1 MSIRTFWNIVIKILG
16 LFLIS
21 GALVL
26 VPQSISYSYYAF
38 KSGDLI
44 DVLSL
49 AALNLILLS
58 IYFVIIRLCIYKT
71 NWITDKLKLDKG
83 FETENIE
90 LNFDSTKIISIAL
103 IVIGGLLFIDN
114 IPVLFREIMV
124 FFQDKSLF
132 KDYPKSGWLIFYFC
146 KTIIGY
152 LLMTNSFR
160 IAKLLSD
167 KKEKNEI

>member
-1 MSIRTFWNIVIKILG
+1 MSIRTFWNILIKILG

-21 GALVL
+21 GALVI
-26 VPQSISYSYYAF
+26 VPQSISFLYYAF
-38 KSGDLI
+38 KSGDFI
-44 DVLSL
+44 DVLSVV
-49 AALNLILLS
+49 ALNLVLLFV
-58 IYFVIIRLCIYKT
+58 YFLIIRLCIYKT
-71 NWITDKLKLDKG
+71 NWIINKLKLDKG

-90 LNFDSTKIISIAL
+90 LNFDSTKIISIAI

-124 FFQDKSLF
+124 FSEDKNLF

-146 KTIIGY
+146 KAIIGY

-160 IAKLLSD
+160 IAKLID
-167 KKEKNEI
+167 KQK

>member
-1 MSIRTFWNIVIKILG
+1 MSIRTLWIILIKILG

-21 GALVL
+21 GALIFVQ
-26 VPQSISYSYYAF
+26 QSIYFLYYSL
-38 KSGDLI
+38 KSADLVELLPI
-44 DVLSL
+44 V
-49 AALNLILLS
+49 ALNLILFL
-58 IYFVIIRLCIYKT
+58 IYFLVVRLCIYKT
-71 NWITDKLKLDKG
+71 YWIIDKLKLDKG

-90 LNFDSTKIISIAL
+90 LNFDSTKIISIAI

-124 FFQDKSLF
+124 FSQDKNLF
-132 KDYPKSGWLIFYFC
+132 KDYPKSGWIIFSFC

-160 IAKLLSD
+160 IAKLI
-167 KKEKNEI
+167 EKQK

>member
-1 MSIRTFWNIVIKILG
+1 MSIRTFWNIIIKILG

-114 IPVLFREIMV
+114 ISVLLREIMV
-124 FFQDKSLF
+124 FSQNKVYS
-132 KDYPKSGWLIFYFC
+132 
-146 KTIIGY
+146 KTIRNLVGLFFI
-152 LLMTNSFR
+152 FV
-160 IAKLLSD
+160 KL
-167 KKEKNEI
+167 